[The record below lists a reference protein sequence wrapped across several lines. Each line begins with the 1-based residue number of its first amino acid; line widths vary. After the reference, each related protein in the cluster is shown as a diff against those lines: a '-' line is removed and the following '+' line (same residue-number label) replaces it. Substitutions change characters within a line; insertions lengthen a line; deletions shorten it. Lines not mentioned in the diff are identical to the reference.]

1 VAGLSERELPEI
13 RLQHIGF
20 VFQGFNLFPTLTV
33 GENVELALDLKHIRG
48 DKAKQEAR
56 RLLEQVGLATKYESF
71 PSDLSGGQKQRVAI
85 ARALAG
91 SPGVILADEPTAA
104 LDSVSGRRV
113 MEMMRDLAQKHG
125 RGVVVVTHDSRV
137 TEFADRIVHMEDGRI
152 AEEEASGRKRP
163 LQVMSIGLPLAAG
176 AEQALIVY

>member
-1 VAGLSERELPEI
+1 
-13 RLQHIGF
+13 
-20 VFQGFNLFPTLTV
+20 
-33 GENVELALDLKHIRG
+33 
-48 DKAKQEAR
+48 
-56 RLLEQVGLATKYESF
+56 
-71 PSDLSGGQKQRVAI
+71 
-85 ARALAG
+85 
-91 SPGVILADEPTAA
+91 
-104 LDSVSGRRV
+104 
-113 MEMMRDLAQKHG
+113 MMRDLAQKHG